1 VLRDA
6 DTAMYRAKANG
17 GAGSEVFDSTM
28 HQRAIQRLQL
38 ETDLR
43 QALADRQ
50 FQLHYQPIRCLA
62 TGALAGFEALLRW
75 DHPLRG
81 TVLPSEFVPV
91 TEETGLIV
99 PLGEWVIREACRQGR
114 DWQERLDKEVPI
126 NVNLSARQFQEPHF
140 VETIEQILS
149 ETGLPGRLLTLEIT
163 ESLMMKNPE
172 ATAAMLD
179 RLKALD
185 IKVALDDFG
194 TGYSSLSL
202 LHRFPIDTL
211 KIDRS
216 FVARLGTPDRG
227 AETVDT
233 IINLGRKLRMQVVAE
248 GVESAAQQAALE
260 ELGCGFAQ
268 GFLFSQAVTSQAAAD
283 LLAAGPAA

>member
-62 TGALAGFEALLRW
+62 TGGLAGFEALLRW

-99 PLGEWVIREACRQGR
+99 PLGEWVIREACRQVR

-248 GVESAAQQAALE
+248 GVESAAQQAVLE

-283 LLAAGPAA
+283 LLAAGPSA